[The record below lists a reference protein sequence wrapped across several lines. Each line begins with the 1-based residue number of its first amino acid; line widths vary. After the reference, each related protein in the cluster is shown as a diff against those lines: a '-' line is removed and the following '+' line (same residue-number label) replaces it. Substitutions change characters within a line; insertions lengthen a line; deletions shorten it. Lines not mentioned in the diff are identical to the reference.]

1 MSPVN
6 GDTVLYD
13 HQVSTFQDG
22 VQVYNNS
29 EITGT
34 LKFIEGGLA
43 ESGPLSGDGH
53 FVALQLDSNSWDSY
67 DSIQVGLKPSFDT
80 GLVEIKDDPDRNLV
94 VKVVSNEQVF
104 TVRTT
109 KDGVTEDKDYDLT
122 TLYLEPAPLDPIL
135 VEPVPGNVSILNVAL
150 ASDLQSDINIVNNNI
165 SGNLIYHDALDP
177 SGPLGTDGHFLA
189 LRFNS
194 DDWDSY
200 DNIMVGIVD
209 SQDFPV
215 IDVKNYHNNDFVYKI
230 EDTTQTLLVQTWKS
244 GIINNT
250 EYSLSNLVL
259 LPDYYAPITLSV
271 PESSEQVSTGE
282 FTFTVDD
289 LQQGVT
295 IENGPVSPNGNEG
308 PKRIRGMLKY
318 QSNGIGNNAPFNQ
331 PGYYLALELDS
342 TDWNKY
348 PWIMVGDPDIGNY
361 DLKSNNTHYGV
372 IRVDENNTGEK
383 YVIIAPDNSASQV
396 GKTTQ
401 HNLDITFLS

>member
-6 GDTVLYD
+6 GDTVLYG

-22 VQVYNNS
+22 VTVYSNS

-34 LKFIEGGLA
+34 LKFVEGGLA

-94 VKVVSNEQVF
+94 AKVVSNEQVF

-122 TLYLEPAPLDPIL
+122 YLYLEPAPLDPIL
-135 VEPVPGNVSILNVAL
+135 VEPVPGDVTVLGVQT
-150 ASDLQSDINIVNNNI
+150 SDLQSDISVVNNNI
-165 SGNLIYHDALDP
+165 NGNLIYHAALDP
-177 SGPLGTDGHFLA
+177 SGPLGTDGYFLA

-194 DDWDSY
+194 DDWDEY
-200 DNIMVGIVD
+200 DNIMIGIVD

-215 IDVKNYHNNDFVYKI
+215 IDYKNFKNMDVVYRI
-230 EDTTQTLLVQTWKS
+230 EDNNQTLLVQTWKN
-244 GIINNT
+244 GIVNNT
-250 EYSLSNLVL
+250 EYSLANLVL
-259 LPDYYAPITLSV
+259 LPDYYAPIIPQVLPGT
-271 PESSEQVSTGE
+271 EAINTSE
-282 FTFTVDD
+282 FRFTVSN
-289 LQQGVT
+289 LQQDVT
-295 IENGPVSPNGNEG
+295 VADTSAGKV
-308 PKRIRGMLKY
+308 IRGTLKY

-331 PGYYLALELDS
+331 PGYYLAVWLYSE
-342 TDWNKY
+342 DWSKY

-361 DLKSNNTHYGV
+361 DAKNISTNYGV
-372 IRVDENNTGEK
+372 IRVDENNPGEK
-383 YVIIAPDNSASQV
+383 FVIIAPDYDGSQV
-396 GKTTQ
+396 GKTTEYG
-401 HNLDITFLS
+401 LDLTFSS